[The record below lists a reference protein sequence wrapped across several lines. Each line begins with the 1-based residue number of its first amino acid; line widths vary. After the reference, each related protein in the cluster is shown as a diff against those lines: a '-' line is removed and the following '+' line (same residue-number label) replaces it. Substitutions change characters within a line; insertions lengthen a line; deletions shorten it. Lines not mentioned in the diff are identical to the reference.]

1 MLNGYIILLIVEK
14 TQQQKRGCCMLDK
27 IIKSKLILLGKNVGW
42 LAERLGI
49 SKTALYKK
57 LNGTTRL
64 TLDEARIITDALDLS
79 ADEIM
84 EIFFENKVE

>member
-1 MLNGYIILLIVEK
+1 M
-14 TQQQKRGCCMLDK
+14 MDK

-64 TLDEARIITDALDLS
+64 TLDEARIITNALDLS
-79 ADEIM
+79 TDEIM